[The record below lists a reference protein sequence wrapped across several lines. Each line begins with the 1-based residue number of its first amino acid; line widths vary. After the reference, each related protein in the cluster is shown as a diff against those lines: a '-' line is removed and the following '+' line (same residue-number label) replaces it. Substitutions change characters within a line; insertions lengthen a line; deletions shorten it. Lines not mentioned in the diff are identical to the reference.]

1 MITMQS
7 LRERRHD
14 IMRRIARSSL
24 TFAGA
29 IVLVVAC
36 SDPQAAKAQPKP
48 KAEEVVYRV
57 GGDVRPPVVIRR
69 SEPRIPPGAKC
80 RGLVLLEA
88 VIDSHGRPTKI
99 RDLSPSPDALTQ
111 ACSIALAD
119 WRFRPATRSGRPVA
133 VWFSVTVTPHCL

>member
-1 MITMQS
+1 MVLANHGRS
-7 LRERRHD
+7 L
-14 IMRRIARSSL
+14 L

-29 IVLVVAC
+29 IVLVAAC
-36 SDPQAAKAQPKP
+36 SDPQAAPSTAAAKA
-48 KAEEVVYRV
+48 VVYRV

-88 VIDSHGRPTKI
+88 VINSHGRPTKI
-99 RDLSPSPDALTQ
+99 RDLSPSPDAFTQ
-111 ACSIALAD
+111 ACAIALAD